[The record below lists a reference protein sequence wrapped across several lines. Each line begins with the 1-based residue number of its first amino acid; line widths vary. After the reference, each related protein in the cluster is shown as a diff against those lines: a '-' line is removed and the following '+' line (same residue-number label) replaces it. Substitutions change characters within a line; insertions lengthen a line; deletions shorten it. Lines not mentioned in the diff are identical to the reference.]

1 MRETD
6 GTLAKTPRIK
16 VVPANMKL
24 VDATRV
30 ELEQLEGRHHDTTMR
45 LMRDLCHFHGKQR
58 STLVN
63 RGTGTEVS
71 IQVTTG
77 KATTNLR

>member
-1 MRETD
+1 VRETD

-30 ELEQLEGRHHDTTMR
+30 ELEQLDVGIMTLRCDSCE
-45 LMRDLCHFHGKQR
+45 LCVTF
-58 STLVN
+58 
-63 RGTGTEVS
+63 TENK
-71 IQVTTG
+71 G
-77 KATTNLR
+77 ARW